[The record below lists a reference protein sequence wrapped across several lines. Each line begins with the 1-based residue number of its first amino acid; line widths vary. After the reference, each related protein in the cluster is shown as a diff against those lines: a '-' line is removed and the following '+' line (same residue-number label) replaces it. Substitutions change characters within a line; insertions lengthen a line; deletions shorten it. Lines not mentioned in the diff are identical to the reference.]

1 MFASFLGA
9 KQSLE
14 VWNGSGLKGFPEA
27 VSLPPTQRTIAQ
39 HIISIHAGI
48 CPFHANTRTCCHP
61 KKHTSTMDHNL
72 CSTKT
77 VEKHYVGCS
86 HMPHVPRQVS
96 PTWCELPCF
105 IFLYA
110 WQQTDHPHM
119 LLQRATSPVT
129 SLPDLLFPLC
139 WAQCSFLAGCSLIV
153 ALLAYL
159 DLVETKHCFFFHDL
173 LRGEAVAAL
182 CGKWSRHVRHD
193 RHVLSQ
199 KKLGE
204 GWKSLSVCWVLT
216 SLCS

>member
-1 MFASFLGA
+1 MSIPC
-9 KQSLE
+9 KYQDM
-14 VWNGSGLKGFPEA
+14 
-27 VSLPPTQRTIAQ
+27 LPPKE
-39 HIISIHAGI
+39 
-48 CPFHANTRTCCHP
+48 C
-61 KKHTSTMDHNL
+61 TSTTDHNL
-72 CSTKT
+72 QT
-77 VEKHYVGCS
+77 VEEHYIGCS
-86 HMPHVPRQVS
+86 HMPHAPRQVS
-96 PTWCELPCF
+96 PTWCELLCF

-119 LLQRATSPVT
+119 LLQRATSPIT

-139 WAQCSFLAGCSLIV
+139 WAQCSFLAGCTLIV

-173 LRGEAVAAL
+173 PRGEAVAVL
-182 CGKWSRHVRHD
+182 CGKRSRHARHD
-193 RHVLSQ
+193 RHVIA